1 MSWAQATEFLL
12 KHENV
17 ILVFVEAAVGWAVFQ
32 WILFKVLGLSVGI
45 IDPLRLRIRSLRFRE
60 ILKIRF
66 VYYSLWN
73 HGIVVH
79 GLQLNLP
86 YKRQVKESA
95 KSTKPSRKN
104 YFSVPRWAQWFI
116 IKFLNFFKEY
126 NFVLEKIEI
135 NGVHI
140 ELLTAKLVGNGE
152 HMTVSIYMKDMTKTG
167 LMKCAGTLLE
177 FSGKINFQRPV
188 LPLEEISIDIKLRD
202 VSVSYD
208 QLLKSFES
216 VCDKNTTGINKCDV
230 NKSNNNRFHEKMQPL
245 TSEESIEYIKS
256 RLLKAS
262 DFVTMFNKVYV
273 ALDTVCMADIPFSRH
288 PELRK
293 TADHLKFKVDA
304 SNVTLS
310 LNRLKVGSPG
320 FKLLFSPGDSPLSLK
335 STISSIA
342 FSSSQAE
349 DGETLSTK
357 PYQFCEIP
365 SVSLYGDTNLL
376 SLRSLEEGG
385 DALNTVLKLVGH
397 VSSPVVDFE
406 INQLSF
412 MKAFKENLKVFHSLL
427 SDDDTIPIAE
437 SKYEQTL
444 RRKKAVALYF
454 QHVLPMIESKVTI
467 EDPMILVSDDCELL
481 VQKCSILSI
490 QTRSTKYVLGG
501 EPKKEEIFYKL
512 RNSVEMTDYNFT
524 YQDKVRKF
532 EHQILAI
539 ETISMLS
546 FSQIIP
552 NPLIGCNINVDVF
565 DLDLS
570 ELSTLMALNKI
581 FRKTN
586 SKMLLVEDEY
596 FDDLYR
602 KFSRELDLAAKNP
615 EFEPQCDKASV
626 CPKPLLFKALPSFFD
641 GIRGSIRG
649 VSITVG
655 ARSVFMSKDVLTDLR
670 PQSPEDLVNGELR
683 KMSHSFEK
691 VGFYLSSSNSSTP
704 SINDIGGSDDSTLA
718 ESTNAFSYD
727 ELGLE
732 DSNSSFSSS
741 KDCVWFCRCV
751 FQNMVTTLYSEKRT
765 KRQTLCAKTICKLP
779 EFEVA
784 VYPSGPL
791 DEKGDIGTNR
801 ILTRFGFSDCEMMF
815 SIMTLFLVFSAVHT
829 FRQTFTAD
837 VNKHSRDSKAKQH
850 LSLAS
855 RKPSQKSLLSRLMK
869 KDILDVFQFDFNAK
883 ALNMVIILP
892 NGVKT
897 RLELFQ
903 TSLSWANVSELTLQ
917 GHFLRYC
924 VESPQI
930 TNTWVRMA
938 TIVNFK
944 IEGDVYHVLEQIQN
958 PPQDTSIPSVILSNE
973 MWHFNIPHGFAMCR
987 IIDNITT
994 TAKSIK
1000 QMIHSLKTSERD
1012 SVIHP
1017 HVSNPVLFP
1026 VIRLKSQ
1033 RWIFS
1038 VEDDAFESQL
1048 GMIFQVGLEEQ
1059 RSRIEKYN
1067 LFEKSIAK
1075 ELTTRRKGLKRCEST
1090 LANFSKENGSNGVP
1104 EGKFLS
1110 RNNSESMLPHQ
1121 DANWTTQESDRYK
1134 EHNQCLDNAELRAKE
1149 LYALQKQ
1156 ISLSWIRRI
1165 QSFKAKERIDFSK
1178 NFEYLW
1184 GKINPH
1190 CFPPGANKKIVAFL
1204 SSPPLMNMII
1214 ERINLTISQ
1223 PSFGIEKVPDFINDV
1238 GKGVPKE
1245 TEYSIMIPM
1254 HLNAEFGEI
1263 RSHLKDYPLPFVHIP
1278 DFTHSQSNA
1287 EFVPIHIHGD
1297 IIISEDI
1304 IWSEKE
1310 LRTLFVPLV
1319 PSATLENDDELYSIL
1334 VPRTLTAIKTYTN
1347 LDFELNSEETTVITW
1362 NGSYSPAIQQVMQ
1375 CFENFSK
1382 PPIDPSPKL
1391 GFWDKIR
1398 ETFHARVAV
1407 KWNRGGQLNVA
1418 LKGGKS
1424 PYMMGGE
1431 SAGFIVGLKGN
1442 VAVGCNRSDDSKKFV
1457 SLASDE
1463 IFFSIPNYFAKPL
1476 FSWSSSSKNFF
1487 FFPSYDNTNL
1497 QQHAFFYHLID
1508 LPDAS
1513 SLSQDMKVM
1522 RKSFF
1527 EKTAIRLTGGIT
1539 LNVGIVFERLRKGH
1553 GPRSMESRPHWET
1566 RLCNP
1571 VFVRDL
1577 SKHDSFSGFRSDF
1590 IHLSFSLL
1598 SSNQNAYNVLQL
1610 TPGGFK
1616 TFFGWWK
1623 SFSGILPVRRGPLFG
1638 MDSMSPKFGLHLY
1651 TISYHAD
1658 VAPLFI
1664 SHMHHVFDLNS
1675 DMSQKSGQSAD
1686 FVGLK
1691 AKTEHFV
1698 MDLHQRREVMHE
1710 YKPVLETTKKNS
1722 KLAFNGGDVST
1733 FEIDVRTVRAQFKEG
1748 SSADRE
1754 SSLFEIFD
1762 DDMTWY
1768 DLSDFK
1774 EVHCDSLEDRVPSVF
1789 INSLVYS
1796 PKFVYRKHASYGDK
1810 YQVDFET
1817 CERIEPFQN
1826 SNYHDCSLHDNVR
1839 SPVYL
1844 IDNRLKDLEAKR
1856 QEVANQIKEYFTK
1869 NGKNNSGLCLKLGKI
1884 EEAISQVSKLSTD
1897 FKEFEDYDVT
1907 EKGDVSGPNISDEKD
1922 HDYAECEWVTKQS
1935 FSKTFEHRFF
1945 IFCMFLKWNETVR
1958 DAVYSYVHL
1967 IDLHREFA
1975 YITNHKAVQKL
1986 KGFLK
1991 DNVDGNIDKLSTN
2004 DTSENEETPSLMNE
2018 SVKSLDANED
2028 ILSVFEEGLRTL
2040 NAGFDYITHD
2050 NHVVQFIAPQIQLT
2064 TSRKPEV
2071 CTMITAPSIKL
2082 KTVGFDTNTTGN
2094 ENNSDVFMDRYSV
2107 ALLKAN
2113 VFVFHKDNFEN
2124 YHDVFFSSEGYDQLK
2139 GDSWQPWLG
2148 IELCFDSKA
2157 LVKDALIRDLS
2168 GIFRFDRVFSFA
2180 NISSS
2185 GETTLENRMICQLPR
2200 TIISSNSRQYLAL
2213 YDVVTHLL
2221 IYVEPKSAHLRKE
2234 VEKLMLSYDSAN
2246 IVHLKKVAIDL
2257 QQKIVAL
2264 DLIEKELTF
2273 RRPILEADGIDDL
2286 KTIRK
2291 NKNESLIGLY
2301 ILMKVLNTGSQE
2313 EATNDQRMFWDLE
2326 AKEIILHMLHEDGGP
2341 FLDVAL
2347 AKSFFQRIQSSYGY
2361 NSNRVVIGI
2370 AQIFNLDQ
2378 DVLFHSLMN
2387 PSKGRKGELHHG
2399 LPYKPMIE
2407 LEWEIER
2414 PVGGMKVIKNAISAF
2429 QGLDINVEQETLSK
2443 IIEWVFPS
2451 EIEQYL
2457 DGSQIQT
2464 STKES
2469 DDDIN
2474 SGISGQQSLTIG
2486 EINEDPQS
2494 SQPNPQDV
2502 NEMFKRSSNYMVI
2515 DRMVVNSFVLT
2526 ISYRGHG
2533 AKRLINVTHFGFLF
2547 PHLTIIN
2554 QTMRMV
2560 DLAMIFKQVILKSLL
2575 KHAGKFLGNKL
2586 KKHNLRVDSPGSQ
2599 LQQLSSY
2606 RSFTKVDDLKVEGPQ
2621 LQKKNILEHQSSNQP
2636 CTQNLGHSQD
2646 CIEREGGDHEDHK
2659 LQDQE
2664 DEDSDSKEQNAFQ
2677 EPQNFSGYEQEM
2689 SKHIQESRNLYQPS
2703 DLNVQRYRKSRTSLP
2718 EKEQGPRD
2726 QTSKQEQTSPTK
2738 EYVYLQTH
2746 GSRQNK
2752 ECDSTM
2758 QNENDDGNIE
2768 KHSDNELE
2776 KNGKFDR
2783 AKAKASNEEEISPR
2797 TDSQINEDYK

>member
-1 MSWAQATEFLL
+1 MSWEQTTDFAL
-12 KHENV
+12 KHKYI

-32 WILFKVLGLSVGI
+32 WILFKLLGISVGI
-45 IDPLRLRIRSLRFRE
+45 IDPLRLRVRSLRFRE
-60 ILKIRF
+60 ILRIRF

-95 KSTKPSRKN
+95 KSNKPSPKN
-104 YFSVPRWAQWFI
+104 YFSVPRWAQWLI
-116 IKFLNFFKEY
+116 IRFLNLFKEY

-135 NGVHI
+135 NGVYV
-140 ELLTAKLVGNGE
+140 ELLTAKLVGNRE
-152 HMTVSIYMKDMTKTG
+152 HMRVSIYMKDVTKTDI
-167 LMKCAGTLLE
+167 MKCDGTLLE
-177 FSGKINFQRPV
+177 FSGRINFQHPI
-188 LPLEEISIDIKLRD
+188 LPLEDMSIDIKLRD
-202 VSVSYD
+202 VSISYD
-208 QLLKSFES
+208 QLTKSIES
-216 VCDKNTTGINKCDV
+216 AYQQKAAERSEAPANESHKDHFQTNMQPVTTG
-230 NKSNNNRFHEKMQPL
+230 
-245 TSEESIEYIKS
+245 ESIEYIKS
-256 RLLKAS
+256 LLLKAS
-262 DFVTMFNKVYV
+262 DFVTMFDRFYV
-273 ALDTVCMADIPFSRH
+273 ALDTVCLADIPFTRH

-310 LNRLKVGSPG
+310 INRLKVGSPG

-342 FSSSQAE
+342 FSSSRVE
-349 DGETLSTK
+349 DDKALSSK
-357 PYQFCEIP
+357 PYNFCEIP

-376 SLRSLEEGG
+376 SLRSLEEDGNP
-385 DALNTVLKLVGH
+385 LNTVLKLVGH

-406 INQLSF
+406 ISQLSF
-412 MKAFKENLKVFHSLL
+412 MKAFKDNLKVFQSLL
-427 SDDDTIPIAE
+427 SDDITVPVVE
-437 SKYEQTL
+437 SRYEQTL
-444 RRKKAVALYF
+444 KRKQAVASYF
-454 QHVLPMIESKVTI
+454 QHILPMIESKVTI
-467 EDPMILVSDDCELL
+467 EDPMILISDDCELL

-490 QTRSTKYVLGG
+490 QTRSTKYALGG
-501 EPKKEEIFYKL
+501 EQKKEEVFYKL

-539 ETISMLS
+539 DSVSMLS
-546 FSQIIP
+546 FSQLIP
-552 NPLIGCNINVDVF
+552 IPLVGCTINVDVF
-565 DLDLS
+565 NLDLS

-596 FDDLYR
+596 FDDLYC
-602 KFSRELDLAAKNP
+602 KFSEMLEAAAQKGSKLD
-615 EFEPQCDKASV
+615 FQCNETDD
-626 CPKPLLFKALPSFFD
+626 CPTSLLFKPLPSFFD
-641 GIRGSIRG
+641 GIRGCVCG

-683 KMSHSFEK
+683 KMSHSVEK
-691 VGFYLSSSNSSTP
+691 VSFYLSSSNSAAP
-704 SINDIGGSDDSTLA
+704 SMNDVGGSDDSTLA
-718 ESTNAFSYD
+718 ESAKMFSYD

-741 KDCVWFCRCV
+741 KDCVWLFRCV
-751 FQNMVTTLYSEKRT
+751 FQDMVTTLYSEKRT
-765 KRQTLCAKTICKLP
+765 KRQALCAKTICKLP
-779 EFEVA
+779 EFEA
-784 VYPSGPL
+784 SVYPSGPL
-791 DEKGDIGTNR
+791 DEKGEVGSNK
-801 ILTRFGFSDCEMMF
+801 ILTRFGFSECEMMF
-815 SIMTLFLVFSAVHT
+815 SLMTLFLVFSAIHT
-829 FRQTFTAD
+829 FRQTFASD
-837 VNKHSRDSKAKQH
+837 VNKHGRDSKAKKH
-850 LSLAS
+850 LALDL
-855 RKPSQKSLLSRLMK
+855 RKPSQKSPLSRLIK
-869 KDILDVFQFDFNAK
+869 TDTLDVFQVDFNAK

-897 RLELFQ
+897 RLEMFQ
-903 TSLSWANVSELTLQ
+903 TSLGWANISEISLQ
-917 GHFLRYC
+917 GHFLRFC

-938 TIVNFK
+938 TVVNFK
-944 IEGDVYHVLEQIQN
+944 IEGDIYHIFEQIQK
-958 PPQDTSIPSVILSNE
+958 PPEGTPKPSVVLSNE

-1000 QMIHSLKTSERD
+1000 QMVHSLKTSERD

-1026 VIRLKSQ
+1026 VITLKSY

-1067 LFEKSIAK
+1067 LFERSIAK
-1075 ELTTRRKGLKRCEST
+1075 ELSTRQKGLERRETT
-1090 LANFSKENGSNGVP
+1090 LVNLKEKSDQDHAP
-1104 EGKFLS
+1104 EDKAPS
-1110 RNNSESMLPHQ
+1110 RNNSESMLPRQ
-1121 DANWTTQESDRYK
+1121 GVEWATQESDRYK
-1134 EHNQCLDNAELRAKE
+1134 EYHQFLENAETRAKE
-1149 LYALQKQ
+1149 FYALQKQ

-1165 QSFKAKERIDFSK
+1165 QSFKMKERIDFSK

-1184 GKINPH
+1184 GKINPN

-1214 ERINLTISQ
+1214 ERINVTISQ

-1238 GKGVPKE
+1238 GKGVPRE
-1245 TEYSIMIPM
+1245 TKYSIMVPM

-1278 DFTHSQSNA
+1278 DFTDSQSDA
-1287 EFVPIHIHGD
+1287 DFVPIHIHGD
-1297 IIISEDI
+1297 IIISEDKL
-1304 IWSEKE
+1304 WSEKE

-1334 VPRTLTAIKTYTN
+1334 VPRTLTAIKTYTS
-1347 LDFELNSEETTVITW
+1347 LEFELNSEETTMVTW

-1431 SAGFIVGLKGN
+1431 SAGFIVGLKGK
-1442 VAVGCNRSDDSKKFV
+1442 VAVGCNKSDDSKKFV

-1508 LPDAS
+1508 LPDAN

-1522 RKSFF
+1522 RDSFF

-1539 LNVGIVFERLRKGH
+1539 LNVGIVFERMKNGRDCRTL
-1553 GPRSMESRPHWET
+1553 ESKPHWET

-1571 VFVRDL
+1571 VFVKEL
-1577 SKHDSFSGFRSDF
+1577 SKHDSFGGFRSDF
-1590 IHLSFSLL
+1590 IHLSFTLL
-1598 SSNQNAYNVLQL
+1598 SSNENAYNVLQL

-1664 SHMHHVFDLNS
+1664 SHIHNVFDLNS
-1675 DMSQKSGQSAD
+1675 DARKKDGQSTD

-1733 FEIDVRTVRAQFKEG
+1733 FEIDVRTVRAQFKE
-1748 SSADRE
+1748 SSSVDRE
-1754 SSLFEIFD
+1754 SSLFEISD
-1762 DDMTWY
+1762 DDMTWF
-1768 DLSDFK
+1768 DVADFK
-1774 EVHCDSLEDRVPSVF
+1774 EVHCDSLEDRIPSVS
-1789 INSLVYS
+1789 IDSLVYS

-1817 CERIEPFQN
+1817 CEKIEPFQN

-1844 IDNRLKDLEAKR
+1844 IDNRLKALEAKR
-1856 QEVANQIKEYFTK
+1856 KEVENQINEISTES
-1869 NGKNNSGLCLKLGKI
+1869 GKNKRDLSLKLGKI
-1884 EEAISQVSKLSTD
+1884 KEAISQVSKLLTD
-1897 FKEFEDYDVT
+1897 FEEFEDYDVT
-1907 EKGDVSGPNISDEKD
+1907 EQGDVSASNTSNEKD
-1922 HDYAECEWVTKQS
+1922 NDYAECEWLTKKS

-1958 DAVYSYVHL
+1958 DTVYSYVHL
-1967 IDLHREFA
+1967 IDLNREFA

-1986 KGFLK
+1986 EDFLR
-1991 DNVDGNIDKLSTN
+1991 DNADENIKKLSTN
-2004 DTSENEETPSLMNE
+2004 ETSKHEKTPSLMNE
-2018 SVKSLDANED
+2018 SVRSLDANED

-2064 TSRKPEV
+2064 TTRKSEV

-2082 KTVGFDTNTTGN
+2082 KTIGFDTNTTEN
-2094 ENNSDVFMDRYSV
+2094 ENNSDVFMNRYSV

-2139 GDSWQPWLG
+2139 GDNWQPWLG
-2148 IELCFDSKA
+2148 VELCFDSKA
-2157 LVKDALIRDLS
+2157 LVNDALIRDLS

-2185 GETTLENRMICQLPR
+2185 GDTKLENRMICQLPR

-2234 VEKLMLSYDSAN
+2234 VEKLMLSYDSTN
-2246 IVHLKKVAIDL
+2246 IAHLKKVAMDL
-2257 QQKIVAL
+2257 QQKVVAL
-2264 DLIEKELTF
+2264 NLIEKELTF

-2313 EATNDQRMFWDLE
+2313 QAANDQRMLWDLE

-2370 AQIFNLDQ
+2370 AQIFNLDR
-2378 DVLFHSLMN
+2378 DVLFHSLMS
-2387 PSKGRKGELHHG
+2387 PSEGRKGELDHG
-2399 LPYKPMIE
+2399 LSKKPMIE

-2443 IIEWVFPS
+2443 IVKWVFPS
-2451 EIEQYL
+2451 EIEQYI
-2457 DGSQIQT
+2457 DGPQKQASA
-2464 STKES
+2464 KES
-2469 DDDIN
+2469 DDDVT
-2474 SGISGQQSLTIG
+2474 SSMSGQQSLTIG
-2486 EINEDPQS
+2486 EINDDPQS
-2494 SQPNPQDV
+2494 SQPDPQDV
-2502 NEMFKRSSNYMVI
+2502 NEMFKRSSDYMVI

-2560 DLAMIFKQVILKSLL
+2560 DLVMVLKQVILKSLL

-2586 KKHNLRVDSPGSQ
+2586 KKHNVRVDSPGPQ

-2606 RSFTKVDDLKVEGPQ
+2606 RTFTNVDDLKVKGPQ
-2621 LQKKNILEHQSSNQP
+2621 KKTVSEHQSSTQSPSENQSNDQGYAVP
-2636 CTQNLGHSQD
+2636 EKNAHEGYVHQEKAIEKPPAKGQDASEEPQSFSNIEEEASKHDQKSLKIGQVSGLSVHENKKHHARTQE
-2646 CIEREGGDHEDHK
+2646 I
-2659 LQDQE
+2659 
-2664 DEDSDSKEQNAFQ
+2664 EQNQQ
-2677 EPQNFSGYEQEM
+2677 EQTAIKDRASSGKELDWLQNHNTSQNKKRSSTVQGE
-2689 SKHIQESRNLYQPS
+2689 KHNR
-2703 DLNVQRYRKSRTSLP
+2703 
-2718 EKEQGPRD
+2718 EKEQVP
-2726 QTSKQEQTSPTK
+2726 
-2738 EYVYLQTH
+2738 
-2746 GSRQNK
+2746 
-2752 ECDSTM
+2752 
-2758 QNENDDGNIE
+2758 IE
-2768 KHSDNELE
+2768 KSHSLD
-2776 KNGKFDR
+2776 
-2783 AKAKASNEEEISPR
+2783 
-2797 TDSQINEDYK
+2797 